1 MEEKIKKELALYRL
15 REIEIEDMK
24 LKIEELKVGEQIG
37 ASNFDEKVQSSI
49 NCKNND
55 YIMNQIETLEK
66 KIKLYEISNRRVDN
80 ALKVLSDAEIQV
92 VKMLLI
98 EKNSISE
105 TSKKL
110 FRSKRQ
116 IYYIL
121 KQAIKRIKIV

>member
-92 VKMLLI
+92 VKMI
-98 EKNSISE
+98 KKKKNSISE

>member
-92 VKMLLI
+92 VTMLLI

>member
-37 ASNFDEKVQSSI
+37 TSNFDEKVQSSI

-121 KQAIKRIKIV
+121 EQAIKRIKIV

>member
-121 KQAIKRIKIV
+121 EQAIKRIKIV

>member
-15 REIEIEDMK
+15 REIEIMDMR
-24 LKIEELKVGEQIG
+24 LKIEELEIGEQIG
-37 ASNFDEKVQSSI
+37 ASNFNEKVQSSI

-55 YIMNQIETLEK
+55 YVMNQIEMLK
-66 KIKLYEISNRRVDN
+66 NKIKLYEISNRRVDN

-105 TSKKL
+105 TTKKL

-116 IYYIL
+116 VYYIL
-121 KQAIKRIKIV
+121 DQAIKRIKIV